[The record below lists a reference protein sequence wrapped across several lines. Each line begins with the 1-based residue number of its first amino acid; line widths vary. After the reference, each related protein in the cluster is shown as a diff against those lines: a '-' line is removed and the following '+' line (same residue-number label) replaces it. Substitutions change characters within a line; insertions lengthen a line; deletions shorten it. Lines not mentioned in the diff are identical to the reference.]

1 MEAIRVAIKTASD
14 KLQAGN
20 YYQNDPMSLLQDRL
34 KSIREN
40 QSPRK
45 NVDLNICSLRT
56 EKEGLLSRALPDAL
70 AAATNWIH
78 SSGMY
83 GKPPSRFIRDITR
96 IIFDPAELALNRVTT
111 LDKEWVAV
119 ICQKA
124 AEAYPGH
131 THATSGAVRNI
142 ISTMCS
148 EARVSL
154 GYNKNRLARK
164 NISSPSMVDP
174 KTFSSPSLVD
184 SRILTY
190 PSVTGPK
197 LSHGTSA
204 HKPSTNSPEI
214 VKLER

>member
-20 YYQNDPMSLLQDRL
+20 YLYQNDPMSLLQDRL
-34 KSIREN
+34 KSIRD
-40 QSPRK
+40 QGIRSQG
-45 NVDLNICSLRT
+45 VDLNICSLRS

-174 KTFSSPSLVD
+174 KTIFSSPSLVD
-184 SRILTY
+184 SRTTLPPQKILQ
-190 PSVTGPK
+190 
-197 LSHGTSA
+197 GTSA
-204 HKPSTNSPEI
+204 HKQPTNSPEI